1 MNIKYLKE
9 HIHTAWAGRIIY
21 AYQEIDSTNMQA
33 KRLAMEG
40 AGSGTLVLAESQTQ
54 GRGRRGRIWESPEK
68 SSIYMSLMIRP
79 QIRPENASMLT
90 LVMGLS
96 VVQAMEKVW
105 NVKTGIKWPNDV
117 VWNQKKAAGILT
129 EMSVDSQGI
138 GHVVIGVGIN
148 VNTPSFTEELQ
159 DKATSAF
166 LELGYQVEREPLIV
180 EIMET
185 FEENYTVFEKTQ
197 NLVGMKDA
205 YEKVLLNK
213 QQNVRVLQPGNVYV
227 GIALGINDFGEL
239 LVEKEDGN
247 IETVYAGEVSVRG
260 LYSYAL

>member
-1 MNIKYLKE
+1 
-9 HIHTAWAGRIIY
+9 
-21 AYQEIDSTNMQA
+21 
-33 KRLAMEG
+33 
-40 AGSGTLVLAESQTQ
+40 
-54 GRGRRGRIWESPEK
+54 
-68 SSIYMSLMIRP
+68 
-79 QIRPENASMLT
+79 
-90 LVMGLS
+90 
-96 VVQAMEKVW
+96 
-105 NVKTGIKWPNDV
+105 
-117 VWNQKKAAGILT
+117 
-129 EMSVDSQGI
+129 MSVDSQGI